1 MLQVIRSGRR
11 AALASQRSSIVGQ
24 IEVECQGGTMVRWWV
39 GAIGFCIVATHAL
52 AAEPAEIGV
61 GYLGHAGIRSTLSL
75 VQQPADNDG
84 IAGARLAVEDNNT
97 TGKFLNQHF
106 TLQEVRLKD
115 GDDVAQAATALA
127 EHNGFIIAD
136 LPADALLKAADTL
149 RDRGTVLFN
158 AGAIDDRL
166 REEDC
171 RANVIHAAPTR
182 SMLADGLAQYLVWKQ
197 WKRWMMV
204 VGSHDEDKRFAE
216 ALRRSATRFGA
227 KIVQERG
234 FEDTGGARRTDSGV
248 TLIQRQMPVFTQ
260 QAPAYDVLVAA
271 DESEVFAAYLPY
283 RTWDPRPVA
292 GSAGLVP
299 KSWDASLDQWG
310 AIQMQN
316 RFLKLNAR
324 RMTALDMQAWTAVR
338 MIGEATSHINSGDP
352 KAVFDFLK
360 APDFS
365 VAAFKGQRLTLRDW
379 NLQLRQ
385 PILLVDGRMVVSV
398 SPQDGFL
405 HQVSELDTLG
415 FDRPETKCRLK

>member
-1 MLQVIRSGRR
+1 MIRLLVGVVVGLS
-11 AALASQRSSIVGQ
+11 ALVTG
-24 IEVECQGGTMVRWWV
+24 
-39 GAIGFCIVATHAL
+39 AL
-52 AAEPAEIGV
+52 AADLVEIGF
-61 GYLGHAGIRSTLSL
+61 GYLRRAGTKPTLSL
-75 VQQPADNDG
+75 IEQPAENDG
-84 IAGARLAVEDNNT
+84 VAGARLAIEDNNT

-106 TLQEVRLKD
+106 TLEEFRLKD
-115 GDDVAQAATALA
+115 DDDAAKAAIALA
-127 EHNGFIIAD
+127 DRNIGFIIAD
-136 LPADALLKAADTL
+136 LPADPLLKAADAV
-149 RDRGTVLFN
+149 RDRGTVLLN

-197 WKRWMMV
+197 WKRWLMV
-204 VGSHDEDKRFAE
+204 VGSHDEDKRFAQ

-227 KIVQERG
+227 KIVQERV

-271 DESEVFAAYLPY
+271 DESEVFASYLPY

-299 KSWDASLDQWG
+299 KSWDAAQDQWG
-310 AIQMQN
+310 AVQMQN
-316 RFLKLNAR
+316 RFLKLNSR
-324 RMTALDMQAWTAVR
+324 RMTALDMQAWTAAR
-338 MIGEATSHINSGDP
+338 MIGEAMSRVNSSDR
-352 KAVFDFLK
+352 KTVLDFLK
-360 APDFS
+360 GPDFS
-365 VAAFKGQRLTLRDW
+365 IAAFKGQRLTLRDW

-398 SPQDGFL
+398 SPQEGFL

-415 FDRPETKCRLK
+415 LDRPETKCKLH